1 MTRFG
6 SRSSTSCYFIP
17 KQQQKRSWIQKNSV
31 GACPHT
37 PQAGALY
44 YSSPSIA
51 TKYSVGRSVRSYVC
65 MRRLAKY
72 TQRQPFKIESASK
85 YTQASKELLYR
96 IWCQYIRLLWRNGL
110 GRKPLTSL
118 PWDRTW
124 GYFDMCF
131 MVSIQRRCWK
141 TRSASPDRSLCI

>member
-1 MTRFG
+1 M
-6 SRSSTSCYFIP
+6 
-17 KQQQKRSWIQKNSV
+17 
-31 GACPHT
+31 HT

-85 YTQASKELLYR
+85 YTQASKKLLYR
-96 IWCQYIRLLWRNGL
+96 I
-110 GRKPLTSL
+110 
-118 PWDRTW
+118 
-124 GYFDMCF
+124 
-131 MVSIQRRCWK
+131 
-141 TRSASPDRSLCI
+141 